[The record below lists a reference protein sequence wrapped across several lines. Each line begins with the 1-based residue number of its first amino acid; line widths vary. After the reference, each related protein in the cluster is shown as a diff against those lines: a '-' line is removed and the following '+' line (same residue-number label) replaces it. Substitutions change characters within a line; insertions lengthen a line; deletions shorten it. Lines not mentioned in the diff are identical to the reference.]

1 MDITKFDKNF
11 AAAAVEKDG
20 KRRFD
25 LPCAPFKLYGGM
37 YEEGA
42 GFVRMPLGVAA
53 SVSEGVHFLA
63 GNGAGLRLNFRT
75 NSKTLRLYVRES
87 FFCRMRHMALT
98 GSTGFI
104 LCSREGAEKKS
115 VFRGV
120 LCPEWNFGDEFEVA
134 VNLDGELR
142 DYVLHFPLYSSV
154 ASLAIELDGDAYLG
168 EGAGYKNVPPVLYY
182 GSSITQGGCASRAD
196 TSYEDLICER
206 TGADYINLGFSG
218 NGKAEDNMVDYLR
231 GIDCSVFV
239 CDYDYN
245 ASTPEYLAKTH
256 ERLYKRYREV
266 KKDTPIVFVTRPEA
280 RRDCADARQ
289 RADIIYATYE
299 NALKNGDKNVYFVDG
314 REFFPVD
321 LRERCQVDGCHPTDL
336 GFYYMAEKIGGVVAE
351 ILQKSAANKA
361 DGKEVD

>member
-37 YEEGA
+37 YEEGE

-53 SVSEGVHFLA
+53 GVSAGVHFLA

-134 VNLDGELR
+134 VNRSIKTCRPCCITVLR
-142 DYVLHFPLYSSV
+142 LR
-154 ASLAIELDGDAYLG
+154 
-168 EGAGYKNVPPVLYY
+168 
-182 GSSITQGGCASRAD
+182 RA
-196 TSYEDLICER
+196 
-206 TGADYINLGFSG
+206 A
-218 NGKAEDNMVDYLR
+218 ALR
-231 GIDCSVFV
+231 GRILLTKISFASGRVQTISISVFR
-239 CDYDYN
+239 
-245 ASTPEYLAKTH
+245 AT
-256 ERLYKRYREV
+256 
-266 KKDTPIVFVTRPEA
+266 A
-280 RRDCADARQ
+280 RRKT
-289 RADIIYATYE
+289 IW
-299 NALKNGDKNVYFVDG
+299 
-314 REFFPVD
+314 
-321 LRERCQVDGCHPTDL
+321 
-336 GFYYMAEKIGGVVAE
+336 
-351 ILQKSAANKA
+351 
-361 DGKEVD
+361 